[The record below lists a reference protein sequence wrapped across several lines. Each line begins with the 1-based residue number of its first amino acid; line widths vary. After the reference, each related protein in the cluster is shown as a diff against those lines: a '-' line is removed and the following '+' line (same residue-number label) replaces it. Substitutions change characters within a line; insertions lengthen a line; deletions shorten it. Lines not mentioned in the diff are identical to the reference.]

1 MVKGR
6 YSPSTAMRSLQEMLE
21 SLDSLLALD
30 VARQQ
35 HAVSLSGR
43 ASEVARRLPL
53 VHRTNKPGDDPT
65 KWSEVLSRRKF
76 IASAPCTGDREKAAG
91 IPRAAYFLV
100 GCGAYPDGLVG
111 FVLDAPS
118 VVTQPS
124 SYTPFDSGSI
134 EKYAV
139 PRDPTLAAAWDGPA
153 KDRFLA
159 AHVGPGRELVSFSG
173 PYLASHFHEPLS
185 YVRGRQRSDPDFP
198 AYHGLRSKVGD
209 RRAWTL
215 EVQVHEDVAFGAG
228 GATLIEIVAAR
239 PAQVEDIP
247 DDLVGI
253 TRVASPENEVLESI
267 AEGIEARILA
277 EVP

>member
-1 MVKGR
+1 
-6 YSPSTAMRSLQEMLE
+6 MRSLEEMLE
-21 SLDSLLALD
+21 SLVSLLLLND
-30 VARQQ
+30 ARQE
-35 HAVSLSGR
+35 HAVRSFGR
-43 ASEVARRLPL
+43 ASEVAQRLPL
-53 VHRTNKPGDDPT
+53 VHRTNKPGDEPA
-65 KWSEVLSRRKF
+65 KWPEVLRSRTF
-76 IASAPCTGDREKAAG
+76 AASAPCTGDREKAAG
-91 IPRAAYFLV
+91 IPRAAYFFV

-118 VVTQPS
+118 VLTRAS

-134 EKYAV
+134 EKYSV
-139 PRDPTLAAAWDGPA
+139 PTEPTLAAAWDGPA

-159 AHVGPGRELVSFSG
+159 AHVGPGRDLVSFSG

-185 YVRGRQRSDPDFP
+185 YVRRGQRSNPDFP
-198 AYHGLRSKVGD
+198 AYHGLQCRVGD

-239 PAQVEDIP
+239 PAQVEDMP

-253 TRVASPENEVLESI
+253 TRVASLENEVLESI
-267 AEGIEARILA
+267 AEGIAARILA